1 MMMFFHWAY
10 SARNDDIF
18 VLSSIKPEAAE
29 DLNRHG
35 VTYYCLAIVTEVSMV
50 DEYQNS
56 FRVKVAKNI
65 GLDEDL
71 NKLEHAIFLNNITIN
86 VRIWKALTCKTHMN
100 DNFTLIKSLL
110 APTNLGEDVCGICVK
125 QDGVCLA
132 SFAETSGNYWAR
144 MLLNLSSQL

>member
-1 MMMFFHWAY
+1 MAVLDQETWVAVDVPEEFQV
-10 SARNDDIF
+10 I
-18 VLSSIKPEAAE
+18 VLSLPSTEVLVNDVEMPS
-29 DLNRHG
+29 
-35 VTYYCLAIVTEVSMV
+35 TVTEVSMV

-144 MLLNLSSQL
+144 MLLNL